1 MSCEMISSRKID
13 YYVNDPYAVIIDI
26 REEEKYKKAHI
37 KGAVNIEYELLSTEL
52 NRMLRNGKASLEFRR
67 YFGDRNK
74 IYVFYC
80 DKGAVSLI
88 VCDKMSKLGYNCKSI
103 VGGFDAYKGG
113 MR

>member
-1 MSCEMISSRKID
+1 MISSRKID

-26 REEEKYKKAHI
+26 RVEEKYIKAHI
-37 KGAVNIEYELLSTEL
+37 KGAVNFEYELLSTEL

>member
-1 MSCEMISSRKID
+1 MISSRKID

-26 REEEKYKKAHI
+26 RVEEKYKKAHI
-37 KGAVNIEYELLSTEL
+37 KGAVNFEYELLSTEL